1 MHFICRYTAWP
12 RHAIRCS
19 RGRLGWALSQLR
31 AVSATGLSVVSHSLA
46 GSSRSGPTRSACDGS
61 RRRSR
66 TTRTSACSKRSSPAC
81 PPWATVATVGVVLTS
96 AVRAA
101 SYARSNTLGLPAA
114 NRHWPARACDA
125 TYARR
130 AADSMRHAT
139 RGMGRTY
146 GRALQQR
153 CERASARCDSARP
166 HRISRCGVASLRAM
180 GQSVRCTPRLR
191 LAATGARVLSVLC
204 RCAGARW
211 TARSGSTSSRSCAR
225 SPCRSTTSAAK

>member
-1 MHFICRYTAWP
+1 
-12 RHAIRCS
+12 
-19 RGRLGWALSQLR
+19 LGPFGER
-31 AVSATGLSVVSHSLA
+31 IAVSAYSLRWSPISLA
-46 GSSRSGPTRSACDGS
+46 GSSRSGPIRSACDGS

-81 PPWATVATVGVVLTS
+81 PLWATVATVGVALTS

-101 SYARSNTLGLPAA
+101 SYARRNTLGLAAA
-114 NRHWPARACDA
+114 NRHWPARACDVA
-125 TYARR
+125 YARR
-130 AADSMRHAT
+130 AAGSMRHPT
-139 RGMGRTY
+139 RGMGRTCEN
-146 GRALQQR
+146 ALR
-153 CERASARCDSARP
+153 DARERPHRCDLARP
-166 HRISRCGVASLRAM
+166 HRTSRCGVTSLRAM